1 MTKKIVLSLPG
12 EGSLVRQYRAESLQ
26 GAAILMISRCKPQ
39 DETAQCLARA
49 ISDGA
54 SLVSSSGMTEVSRHR
69 NWVHAK
75 ACQTVPTCHDTF
87 VWIDDDQVWLPETL
101 ATIVGLCR
109 AIDMAVSGVYVSR
122 KNVANPP
129 VQATILRNSYARRL
143 PDNNRGEPKL
153 LPCYCGLGFLAVPA
167 WQARCLHTDSV
178 AYTESLDDRR
188 STDVRQVCSAGVL
201 DGQWHAD
208 DASYCRRLWDLS
220 TDGATGPML
229 APLSVGHLTPDGAR
243 WPEVL
248 SPIWDST
255 SRLSTLALAF
265 QE

>member
-1 MTKKIVLSLPG
+1 MTRKRVLSLPG
-12 EGSLVRQYRAESLQ
+12 EGSLVSQYRAESLL
-26 GAAILMISRCKPQ
+26 GVAILMISRCKPQ
-39 DETAQCLARA
+39 DETATCLAQA

-75 ACQTVPTCHDTF
+75 ACHTVPTSHDTF

-101 ATIVGLCR
+101 ATLVGLCR
-109 AIDMAVSGVYVSR
+109 AEDMAVSGVYVSR
-122 KNVANPP
+122 KDVANPP

-143 PDNNRGEPKL
+143 PDNDYLGAPKL

-167 WQARCLHTDSV
+167 WRARWFHTESI
-178 AYTESLDDRR
+178 AYTESLGDRR
-188 STDVRQVCSAGVL
+188 STDVRQVCSAGVI

-208 DASYCRRLWDLS
+208 DSSYCRRLWDI
-220 TDGATGPML
+220 GTGPML
-229 APLSVGHLTPDGAR
+229 APLSVGHLTPRGAR

-248 SPIWDST
+248 SPIWDSENQ
-255 SRLSTLALAF
+255 LSTLALAF